1 MIELLHQQGNKFKQ
15 LFLIQFHTFFLNSNV
30 MRFTKDQID
39 GICKDIRYP
48 NEFFLDL
55 IFDEDQSSNISIY
68 EEDVSKWKNVLS
80 DFLMKSFKSKTLVN
94 TNNVV
99 INSNLKKKENE
110 KKLLDSVY
118 KENDAIN
125 KENLDSNSNSSNE
138 KNEKEDDFNLLKSNT
153 MDKAKN
159 VLEKFSKDKKK
170 NEKDEEEDEDEE
182 DEDIEKYLKNLE
194 NKKK

>member
-1 MIELLHQQGNKFKQ
+1 MIELLHQQGSKFKQ
-15 LFLIQFHTFFLNSNV
+15 LFIIQFHTFFINSNI

-55 IFDEDQSSNISIY
+55 IFDEDQSSNISAY

-80 DFLMKSFKSKTLVN
+80 DFLMKSFKSKQVDDN
-94 TNNVV
+94 
-99 INSNLKKKENE
+99 IEISKKEKE
-110 KKLLDSVY
+110 KKLLENIY
-118 KENDAIN
+118 KETDPSQ
-125 KENLDSNSNSSNE
+125 KDLSELNSSE
-138 KNEKEDDFNLLKSNT
+138 KSEKEDDLALLMSNT

-159 VLEKFSKDKKK
+159 ILEKYSKNK
-170 NEKDEEEDEDEE
+170 NSQEENEENEEDDQ
-182 DEDIEKYLKNLE
+182 DIENYLKNLE